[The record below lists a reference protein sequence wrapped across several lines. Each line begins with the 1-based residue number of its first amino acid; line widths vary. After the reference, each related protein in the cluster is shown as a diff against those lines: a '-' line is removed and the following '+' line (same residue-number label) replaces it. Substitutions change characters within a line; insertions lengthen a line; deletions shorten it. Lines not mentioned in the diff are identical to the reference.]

1 MQTDS
6 IRTMKILRWATFF
19 IFFGRAYQHLFWDA
33 PYRSFFWSESIL
45 QPVIE
50 GFFSISWQ
58 DYVTSPVTDSII
70 QGIIKGNGVIYAI
83 AAICTLF
90 INKLNSKWV
99 KYPIFIGAASLVI
112 LAILLTKEKF
122 YHTAQFFEH
131 SLQFGVPFVFILSQ
145 IKSIQSNKIILYLK
159 ILTAL
164 TFASHGL
171 YALGFYPVPGH
182 FIDMLI
188 NILGLSEE
196 TSVTVLYVAGVLD
209 LIIAVLLFIPK
220 VSIYAAGYA
229 FIWGLLTALAR
240 VVANYS
246 PDFPL
251 QSIHQ
256 SLYETLYR
264 LCHALIPL
272 YIFLEEWKK
281 QRKLK

>member
-6 IRTMKILRWATFF
+6 IRNMRILRWATFF

-50 GFFSISWQ
+50 GFFSVSWQ
-58 DYVTSPVTDSII
+58 DYVTSPITDSII
-70 QGIIKGNGVIYAI
+70 QSIIKGNGILYAI
-83 AAICTLF
+83 AAGCALF
-90 INKLNSKWV
+90 INKINSKWV
-99 KYPIFIGAASLVI
+99 KYPLFIGATSLVI

-131 SLQFGVPFVFILSQ
+131 SLQFGVPFVFTLLQ
-145 IKSIQSNKIILYLK
+145 IKPIQSDKIILCLK

-196 TSVTVLYVAGVLD
+196 TSITVLYVAGVLD

-220 VSIYAAGYA
+220 ISIYAAGYA
-229 FIWGLLTALAR
+229 FVWGLLTALAR

-246 PDFPL
+246 IDFPI
-251 QSIHQ
+251 QSLHQ

-272 YIFLEEWKK
+272 YILLAEW
-281 QRKLK
+281 RKLRK